1 MTNVKIFI
9 LSIALTYIIYPTYVK
24 LHNKRRKFYDEL
36 WRKTDEE

>member
-1 MTNVKIFI
+1 MTNIKILI
-9 LSIALTYIIYPTYVK
+9 LAIGFAYVIHPTYVK